1 MRKKPLPRLP
11 ATQSVERL
19 ANVTVIKSKAGMF
32 AIFVSETKSTP
43 IPPCQTRFP
52 RHKYLLQ
59 SPSSSS
65 FLYLV
70 VFLIPFFA
78 GSSCES
84 GLVRQVHYYEEIGDA
99 DAREAYLRAELQRK
113 PDNAEAWFYL
123 GKTLLRKATYP
134 EASEAFR
141 AASART
147 ARYDEL
153 ISYELEATYRGVM
166 QTGIQY
172 MASTDY
178 AGAVIAFEHATQLQP
193 AYNAGYRM
201 LGHALTKAER
211 IEDASSAYAE
221 AVTLDSEDFE
231 AWNNLSEIAFQQ
243 QDFEHALAH
252 GQHAHA
258 LRPDNLPVRRRL
270 ARAHLELGQADEA
283 IKGYRALNEMSSLR
297 EDLENF
303 AFTLFNLRR
312 FNDAIPLLEQLT
324 QHASADVEI
333 LRTLS
338 EAYSGAGSYDRVIL
352 VSHQIIEAKPEDRG
366 AIGNLVTAY
375 EKLGQF
381 DDAQTWQSRLAEL
394 GEEME

>member
-1 MRKKPLPRLP
+1 
-11 ATQSVERL
+11 
-19 ANVTVIKSKAGMF
+19 MF
-32 AIFVSETKSTP
+32 AIFLSETKSTP

-52 RHKYLLQ
+52 KHKYLLQ
-59 SPSSSS
+59 SPSSPS

-70 VFLIPFFA
+70 VFLIPLLA

-84 GLVRQVHYYEEIGDA
+84 GLVRQVHYYEEIGDVA
-99 DAREAYLRAELQRK
+99 AREAYLRAELQRK

-123 GKTLLRKATYP
+123 GKTLLRKAAYP
-134 EASEAFR
+134 EARAAFR
-141 AASART
+141 SASAQT

-153 ISYELEATYRGVM
+153 ISYELEATYRSVM
-166 QTGIQY
+166 EAGIQS
-172 MASTDY
+172 MASADH
-178 AGAVIAFEHATQLQP
+178 AGAAIAFEHATQLQP

-201 LGHALTKAER
+201 LGHALAKAER
-211 IEDASSAYAE
+211 IEDASIAYAE
-221 AVTLDSEDFE
+221 AVKLDNEDFE
-231 AWNNLSEIAFQQ
+231 SWNNLSEISFQQ
-243 QDFEHALAH
+243 QSFDDALAH

-258 LRPDNLPVRRRL
+258 LRPENLPVRRRL

-283 IKGYRALNEMSSLR
+283 IEGYRELYEMSSMR
-297 EDLENF
+297 EDLESF
-303 AFTLFNLRR
+303 AFALFNLRR

-324 QHASADVEI
+324 QNASADVET

-381 DDAQTWQSRLAEL
+381 DEAQTWQARLAEL